1 MPIDTPLNVI
11 PVDEADDKRLRPY
24 TALKERQ
31 LAAEAGLFICEGTHS
46 VQRLLT
52 CGIEVASVLVVEH
65 RLGEVASMVPAGVPV
80 YTASNDLLSHIV
92 GYEFHQGMLACGVKP
107 APAPVE
113 SLLPART
120 LVVLPEVR
128 NVENLGL
135 IIRAAHGLGVDGL
148 LLSEK
153 GCDPFT
159 RRVIRVSVGS
169 VFGLPVSRSADL
181 DADLGRLKNDHG
193 FTLVAA
199 VADTDAVPVNGF
211 KRSDDQGVAVVFGN
225 EPDGLSDAWAGLC
238 DTRVTIPMKP
248 GVDSLNLAVAAGIIL
263 HQITAADAR

>member
-1 MPIDTPLNVI
+1 MPIDAPLNVI
-11 PVDEADDKRLRPY
+11 PVDDADDKRLRPY
-24 TALKERQ
+24 TALKERA

-52 CGIEVASVLVVEH
+52 CGIEVVSVLVNEH
-65 RLGEVASMVPAGVPV
+65 RVDEVASLVPAGVPV
-80 YTASNDLLSHIV
+80 YTASSDLLSRIV
-92 GYEFHQGMLACGVKP
+92 GYEFHQGMLACGMRP
-107 APAPVE
+107 APTPVE
-113 SLLPART
+113 SLLPAQT

-148 LLSEK
+148 LLSDK

-159 RRVIRVSVGS
+159 RRVIRVSMGS
-169 VFGLPVSRSADL
+169 VFGLPIARSIDL
-181 DADLGRLKNDHG
+181 DADLRRLKDEHG
-193 FTLVAA
+193 FTLLAA
-199 VADTDAVPVNGF
+199 VADADAEPIHAFRRTDG
-211 KRSDDQGVAVVFGN
+211 KGVAVVFGN

-238 DTRVTIPMKP
+238 DARVTIPMKP

-263 HQITAADAR
+263 HRVTSANAR